1 MVQESFREITGK
13 ATQMWNGTFDKSL
26 EVFALAS
33 DFNRDVSGRGANL
46 SAAVAREG
54 VQYLADVQA
63 ALRQASEEARHLWIR
78 QSEVAQEAPKDV
90 MAASQKAVALYWD
103 GAEQIARL
111 GDAQR
116 EALTRYAG
124 NVQNLLER
132 ISEETRETFTKYSE
146 QILKLYGLKN

>member
-1 MVQESFREITGK
+1 MVHEKFEEITNRTTE
-13 ATQMWNGTFDKSL
+13 ALNGTVNKAL
-26 EVFALAS
+26 EAFAMTG
-33 DFNRDVSGRGANL
+33 DFNRDISGRGVDLN
-46 SAAVAREG
+46 AAIAREG
-54 VQYLADVQA
+54 VQYASNVQA
-63 ALRQASEEARHLWIR
+63 ALRQASEEARQLWIR
-78 QSEVAQEAPKDV
+78 QSEVVQEVPKDV

-116 EALTRYAG
+116 EALTRYTG
-124 NVQNLLER
+124 NLQNLLEK